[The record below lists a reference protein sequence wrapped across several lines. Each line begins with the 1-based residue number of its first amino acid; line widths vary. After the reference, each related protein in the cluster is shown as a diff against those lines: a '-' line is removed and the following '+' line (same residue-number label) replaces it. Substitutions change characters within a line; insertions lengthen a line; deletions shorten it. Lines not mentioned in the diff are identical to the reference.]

1 MEQWLQQLL
10 TDYQAYALLILF
22 LLVFAESV
30 AVLGLLVPG
39 TALMFSFGVLI
50 GAEQMG
56 FWTAC
61 LVGAAGRFNRRFTV
75 LSGWAQIQTSAGK
88 LELVIAPAKELDK
101 ISAAL
106 ENNVW
111 LAIVAGRFIGPS
123 RPLLPL
129 LAGMLQL
136 PPSRYF
142 PAATLACVLWP
153 IAYFL
158 PGILAGVAWQMKG
171 TNLTLFYSLLAGSVL
186 LAILSSYL
194 LKKYLRQKEQDKP
207 KHRWFWSS
215 LVSIFLAAFLFFEL
229 SQHPA
234 TPLYLKELSGL
245 MFLIECS

>member
-10 TDYQAYALLILF
+10 TEYQAYALLILF

-30 AVLGLLVPG
+30 AVLGLVVPG

-56 FWTAC
+56 FWAAC
-61 LVGAAGRFNRRFTV
+61 LVSAAAGLV
-75 LSGWAQIQTSAGK
+75 GDSLSYLAGRK
-88 LELVIAPAKELDK
+88 FRPQLESWNWLSRQQKELDK
-101 ISAAL
+101 ISNAL
-106 ENNVW
+106 NNNVW

-136 PPSRYF
+136 PPARYF

-153 IAYFL
+153 IAYLL
-158 PGILAGVAWQMKG
+158 PGILAGVAWQLKG
-171 TNLTLFYSLLAGSVL
+171 TNLTLFYSLLAGSIL
-186 LAILSSYL
+186 LAVLTSYL
-194 LKKYLRQKEQDKP
+194 LKKYLQHKEQDKP
-207 KHRWFWSS
+207 KHRWFWGS
-215 LVSIFLAAFLFFEL
+215 LVSIFLTAFLFFEL

-234 TPLYLKELSGL
+234 TPLYLRELSGL
-245 MFLIECS
+245 MF

>member
-61 LVGAAGRFNRRFTV
+61 LVGAAAGLIGDSLSYLAGRKFRPQLENWNW
-75 LSGWAQIQTSAGK
+75 LSRQK
-88 LELVIAPAKELDK
+88 KELDK

-245 MFLIECS
+245 MF

>member
-22 LLVFAESV
+22 LLTFAESV

-50 GAEQMG
+50 GAEQME

-61 LVGAAGRFNRRFTV
+61 LIAAVAGLVGDSLSYLAGRQFRPQLEGWNW
-75 LSGWAQIQTSAGK
+75 LSRQQ
-88 LELVIAPAKELDK
+88 KELNK
-101 ISAAL
+101 ISGAL

-129 LAGMLQL
+129 LAGMLKL

-142 PAATLACVLWP
+142 PAATLACILWP
-153 IAYFL
+153 VVYFL
-158 PGILAGVAWQMKG
+158 PGILAGVAWQLKG
-171 TNLTLFYSLLAGSVL
+171 TNLTLFYSLLAASVL
-186 LAILSSYL
+186 LAVVSSYL
-194 LKKYLRQKEQDKP
+194 LKKYLQHKEQDQP
-207 KHRWFWSS
+207 KRHWFWGS
-215 LVSIFLAAFLFFEL
+215 LVSIFLTAFLFFEL

-245 MFLIECS
+245 MF

>member
-10 TDYQAYALLILF
+10 TEYQAYALLILF
-22 LLVFAESV
+22 LLTFAESV

-61 LVGAAGRFNRRFTV
+61 LVAALAGLVGDSLSYLAGRKFRPQLESWNW
-75 LSGWAQIQTSAGK
+75 LSRQQ
-88 LELVIAPAKELDK
+88 KELDK

-136 PPSRYF
+136 SPSRYF

-158 PGILAGVAWQMKG
+158 PGILAGVAWQLKG
-171 TNLTLFYSLLAGSVL
+171 TNLALFYSLLAGSVL
-186 LAILSSYL
+186 LAVVSSYL
-194 LKKYLRQKEQDKP
+194 LKKYLQHKEQATPDR
-207 KHRWFWSS
+207 RWFWGS
-215 LVSIFLAAFLFFEL
+215 LVSLFLAAVLFFQL

-245 MFLIECS
+245 MF

>member
-61 LVGAAGRFNRRFTV
+61 LVGAAAGLIGDSLSYLAGRKFRPQLENWNW
-75 LSGWAQIQTSAGK
+75 LSRQQ
-88 LELVIAPAKELDK
+88 KELDK

-245 MFLIECS
+245 MF

>member
-10 TDYQAYALLILF
+10 TEYQAYALLILF

-61 LVGAAGRFNRRFTV
+61 LVATVAGLVGDSLSYLAGRKFRPQLESWNW
-75 LSGWAQIQTSAGK
+75 LSRQQ
-88 LELVIAPAKELDK
+88 KELDK
-101 ISAAL
+101 ISSAL

-129 LAGMLQL
+129 LAGMLKL
-136 PPSRYF
+136 SPSRYF
-142 PAATLACVLWP
+142 PAATLACALWP

-158 PGILAGVAWQMKG
+158 PGIMAGVAWQLKG
-171 TNLTLFYSLLAGSVL
+171 TNLTLFYGLLAGSIL
-186 LAILSSYL
+186 LACLSSYV
-194 LKKYLRQKEQDKP
+194 LKKYLRHKEQGNT
-207 KHRWFWSS
+207 KHRWFWGSFFS
-215 LVSIFLAAFLFFEL
+215 LILTAVLFFEL

-245 MFLIECS
+245 MF

>member
-61 LVGAAGRFNRRFTV
+61 LVGAAAGLIGDSLSYLAGRKFRPQLENWNW
-75 LSGWAQIQTSAGK
+75 LSRQQ
-88 LELVIAPAKELDK
+88 KELDK

-153 IAYFL
+153 IAYFM

-245 MFLIECS
+245 MF

>member
-10 TDYQAYALLILF
+10 TEYQAYALLILF
-22 LLVFAESV
+22 LLTFAESV

-61 LVGAAGRFNRRFTV
+61 LVATTAGLVGDSLSYLAGRKFRPQLESWNW
-75 LSGWAQIQTSAGK
+75 LSRQQ
-88 LELVIAPAKELDK
+88 KELDK
-101 ISAAL
+101 ISGAL

-158 PGILAGVAWQMKG
+158 PGILAGVAWQLKG
-171 TNLTLFYSLLAGSVL
+171 TNLTLFYSLLAGSVV
-186 LAILSSYL
+186 LAVLSSYL
-194 LKKYLRQKEQDKP
+194 LKSTCSTKSRINLN
-207 KHRWFWSS
+207 
-215 LVSIFLAAFLFFEL
+215 
-229 SQHPA
+229 
-234 TPLYLKELSGL
+234 TTGSGVL
-245 MFLIECS
+245 

>member
-22 LLVFAESV
+22 LLTFAESV

-56 FWTAC
+56 FWAAC
-61 LVGAAGRFNRRFTV
+61 LTATAAGLAGDS
-75 LSGWAQIQTSAGK
+75 LSYLAGRQFRPQLEGWTWLSRQQ
-88 LELVIAPAKELDK
+88 KELNK
-101 ISAAL
+101 ISNAL

-136 PPSRYF
+136 APSRYF
-142 PAATLACVLWP
+142 PAATLASLVWP

-158 PGILAGVAWQMKG
+158 PGILAGVAWQLKG
-171 TNLTLFYSLLAGSVL
+171 TNLTLFYSLLAGSVV
-186 LAILSSYL
+186 LAVLSSYL
-194 LKKYLRQKEQDKP
+194 LKKHLQHKEQDKP
-207 KHRWFWSS
+207 KQHWFWGS
-215 LVSIFLAAFLFFEL
+215 VISIFLTAFLFFEL

-245 MFLIECS
+245 MF

>member
-61 LVGAAGRFNRRFTV
+61 LVGAAAGLIGDSLSYLAGRKFRPQLENWNW
-75 LSGWAQIQTSAGK
+75 LSRQQ
-88 LELVIAPAKELDK
+88 KELDK

-215 LVSIFLAAFLFFEL
+215 LVTIFLAAFLFFEL

-245 MFLIECS
+245 MF

>member
-10 TDYQAYALLILF
+10 TEYQAYALLILF
-22 LLVFAESV
+22 LLTFAESV

-61 LVGAAGRFNRRFTV
+61 LIATAAGLFGDS
-75 LSGWAQIQTSAGK
+75 LSYLAGRKFRPQLESWNWLSRQQTK
-88 LELVIAPAKELDK
+88 LDK
-101 ISAAL
+101 ISSAL
-106 ENNVW
+106 KNNVW
-111 LAIVAGRFIGPS
+111 LAIIAGRFIGPS

-136 PPSRYF
+136 EPQRFF
-142 PAATLACVLWP
+142 PAATLASILWP
-153 IAYFL
+153 VAYFM

-171 TNLTLFYSLLAGSVL
+171 SNLTLFYYLLAGSVL
-186 LAILSSYL
+186 MAMLSSYL
-194 LKKYLRQKEQDKP
+194 LKKYLQNKEQQQP
-207 KHRWFWSS
+207 KRQWFWGSV
-215 LVSIFLAAFLFFEL
+215 LSIFVTAIVCFEL

-245 MFLIECS
+245 MF

>member
-10 TDYQAYALLILF
+10 TEYQAYALLILF
-22 LLVFAESV
+22 LLTFAESV

-61 LVGAAGRFNRRFTV
+61 MVAAAAGLVGDSLSYLAGRKFRPQLESWNW
-75 LSGWAQIQTSAGK
+75 LSRQQ
-88 LELVIAPAKELDK
+88 KELDK
-101 ISAAL
+101 ISGAL

-136 PPSRYF
+136 APSRYF

-153 IAYFL
+153 VAYFL
-158 PGILAGVAWQMKG
+158 PGILAGVAWQLKG
-171 TNLTLFYSLLAGSVL
+171 TNLNLFYSLLIGSVV
-186 LAILSSYL
+186 LAFLSSYL
-194 LKKYLRQKEQDKP
+194 LKKYLQHKVQDKP
-207 KHRWFWSS
+207 KKHWFWGS
-215 LVSIFLAAFLFFEL
+215 LVSIFLTAFLCFEL

-245 MFLIECS
+245 MF

>member
-61 LVGAAGRFNRRFTV
+61 LVGAAAGLIGDSLSYLAGRKFRPQLENWNW
-75 LSGWAQIQTSAGK
+75 LSRQQ
-88 LELVIAPAKELDK
+88 KELDK

-136 PPSRYF
+136 APSRYF

-245 MFLIECS
+245 MF